1 MLFRSAAPG
10 NPVGAVQ
17 GEEKMSAQVMEREI
31 NLTEAV
37 NPGKIIREVVTNRSM
52 YYPGETIQGSIRF
65 SDGDKTAGQAV
76 SVLSKSGGL
85 GTGTS
90 RKSASNRTFLCPVC
104 AGEGFYRLCAGG
116 LLLSGWKT
124 GGLYD
129 DWGRCVLRLEYVSKV
144 RLCDQDGLDR
154 KSVV

>member
-1 MLFRSAAPG
+1 MKKKRKAAALLAAVLLAGAAAPG

-65 SDGDKTAGQAV
+65 SDGDKTAG
-76 SVLSKSGGL
+76 
-85 GTGTS
+85 
-90 RKSASNRTFLCPVC
+90 
-104 AGEGFYRLCAGG
+104 
-116 LLLSGWKT
+116 
-124 GGLYD
+124 
-129 DWGRCVLRLEYVSKV
+129 
-144 RLCDQDGLDR
+144 
-154 KSVV
+154 